1 MNSIDNKYVASLE
14 SRVDHLE
21 TELSQL
27 NLLLQKVGFPEGI
40 QTLKETAEEILQED
54 GEMEIYNGFEESGY

>member
-1 MNSIDNKYVASLE
+1 MSSVDNKYVACLE

-27 NLLLQKVGFPEGI
+27 DELLRKVGFDEGI
-40 QTLKETAEEILQED
+40 ATLKYTAQELLRED
-54 GEMEIYNGFEESGY
+54 SEARIFRSDEG

>member
-1 MNSIDNKYVASLE
+1 MNSDNKYVASLE

-27 NLLLQKVGFPEGI
+27 DLLLKKVGFPEGI
-40 QTLKETAEEILQED
+40 QTLKETAEELLQEA
-54 GEMEIYNGFEESGY
+54 EIFNHFEESEA

>member
-1 MNSIDNKYVASLE
+1 MDSINNQYVAMLE
-14 SRVDHLE
+14 SRVDYLE

-40 QTLKETAEEILQED
+40 ETLKATAEEILQED
-54 GEMEIYNGFEESGY
+54 GGMEIYNNSGELEF

>member
-1 MNSIDNKYVASLE
+1 MNSIDNKYVALLE

-27 NLLLQKVGFPEGI
+27 DLCG
-40 QTLKETAEEILQED
+40 
-54 GEMEIYNGFEESGY
+54 GYKFTPF